1 MIENEQK
8 DHNARMTDK
17 ATTERIKA
25 SATATRASRAGAPKP
40 VDRGKAMADLDAQIR
55 TKLSGTYGQGKVVVP
70 GAYGTQTETPVPAEQ
85 TKKILESSPYTPE
98 SEYAKFAW
106 TMNPDQARK
115 AGIPKP
121 ASVQTDS
128 SMTPVSTGTPHL
140 DDIIVDV
147 EKRAAAGDTAAVKGL
162 PVLKALKQGAM
173 AGDTASINQLQSR
186 GIAWQ

>member
-1 MIENEQK
+1 
-8 DHNARMTDK
+8 MTDK

-55 TKLSGTYGQGKVVVP
+55 TKLSGTYGRGKVVVP

-128 SMTPVSTGTPHL
+128 SMTPASTGTPTL
-140 DDIIVDV
+140 DDIINQLQQ
-147 EKRAAAGDTAAVKGL
+147 RSAAGDTAATSGL
-162 PVLKALKQGAM
+162 EAAKQLKQKAM
-173 AGDTASINQLQSR
+173 AGDTAVINGLTAR
-186 GIAWQ
+186 GITWQ